1 MTGPRLRI
9 HRSWRAPTFA
19 LLVLVH
25 LVGVALA
32 VAGHWMPA
40 LALVAASHLL
50 LLWGTL
56 RPASQ
61 LFGAVA
67 TRLDTEAREVWLT
80 IDDGPSP
87 DTAALLDLLDRHQ
100 AKATWF
106 VVGERASRR
115 PEAVTAL
122 YARGHQLGNHSQSHP
137 APWFWALPPAAMAR
151 EIEQAQLALSSLG
164 PPPRL
169 FRAVVGMANPFVAPV
184 LARHGLVRVGWSARG
199 FDATTADPEVVLRR
213 ILRDLRPGAI
223 ILLHEGAAH
232 GRSVEIIAR
241 VLDALSE
248 RGYRCVLPTLS
259 ATPPPA
265 SC

>member
-1 MTGPRLRI
+1 MTGPGLRI
-9 HRSWRAPTFA
+9 RRSWRPLTWAM
-19 LLVLVH
+19 LVLVH
-25 LVGVALA
+25 LAGAAMA
-32 VAGHWMPA
+32 VAGHWTPA
-40 LALVAASHLL
+40 LALVAASHLA

-56 RPASQ
+56 RPASP
-61 LFGAVA
+61 LLGAVA
-67 TRLDTEAREVWLT
+67 TGLDTQAREVWLT

-87 DTAALLDLLDRHQ
+87 DTAALLDVLDRHQ

-106 VVGERASRR
+106 VVGERAGRR
-115 PEAVTAL
+115 PDAVAAL

-137 APWFWALPPAAMAR
+137 APWFWALPPSAIAG
-151 EIEQAQLALSSLG
+151 EIGQAQLTLSALG
-164 PPPRL
+164 PAPRL

-199 FDATTADPEVVLRR
+199 FDATTADPEVVVRR

-232 GRSVEIIAR
+232 GRSVEIITR